1 MSDRI
6 FVKPCPDRLVLDPV
20 THLKLA
26 DEGEW
31 KPHDVFWAIRLLH
44 KDVVEATPPGTA
56 PEVEPQ
62 PEAAPVLPFVA
73 KTGRKARE

>member
-1 MSDRI
+1 MNEPLI
-6 FVKPCPDRLVLDPV
+6 FVKPAVFPVKCPDG
-20 THLKLA
+20 TMLA
-26 DEGEW
+26 TDGEW